1 MHPDTRTGTVSPLV
15 VPEIVALPAE
25 IDIANAVQVGD
36 ELGAALGSGAAVV
49 IADMTLTEFCDSS
62 GIRHLLIA
70 NDRAAASSA
79 ELRLVIRSAALFRV
93 LRVTG
98 VDQLLRIYPSL
109 QDALTNDGPAPTAE
123 TPGLPG

>member
-1 MHPDTRTGTVSPLV
+1 MHPDARTETVSPLV

-25 IDIANAVQVGD
+25 IDIGNAVQVGD

-49 IADMTLTEFCDSS
+49 IADMTMTEFCDSS

-79 ELRLVIRSAALFRV
+79 ELRLVVRSAALLRV
-93 LRVTG
+93 LQVTG
-98 VDQLLRIYPSL
+98 VDQLLGIYPSL
-109 QDALTNDGPAPTAE
+109 QAALTNDPPPRTAE
-123 TPGLPG
+123 TPGPPR